1 MKIKCEECGS
11 VFDRSHDFLYDK
23 VLCPEC
29 KNAKE
34 EHRKLTSRSHRLKN
48 NYGITIDEE
57 RKIFKDQ
64 GYKCKI
70 CKAPLELA
78 SKGRKNMTNLDHDH
92 LTGKVRGILCTRCNS
107 MLAIFDDRNTLE
119 KGLKYIF
126 ASRNQPQLI
135 IEVDSLIEA
144 LFVNVET
151 DMKHNEGI
159 ITPKGG
165 KK

>member
-1 MKIKCEECGS
+1 
-11 VFDRSHDFLYDK
+11 
-23 VLCPEC
+23 
-29 KNAKE
+29 
-34 EHRKLTSRSHRLKN
+34 
-48 NYGITIDEE
+48 
-57 RKIFKDQ
+57 
-64 GYKCKI
+64 
-70 CKAPLELA
+70 
-78 SKGRKNMTNLDHDH
+78 
-92 LTGKVRGILCTRCNS
+92 